1 MKKHFYFLLIGLFFT
16 QCSLWEYSDPSSPI
30 EDELPETFLSLIAS
44 DTIYASIDTVTS
56 STDPGSGETI
66 YDTTWSYAIGS
77 DPDTSM
83 VWDTLSSA
91 FSTITTSKQEIHWWG
106 EDSDGEIAGYKYK
119 WNIDTAWTSTINES
133 GIFYVPIRTDLDVFS
148 FEVYAIDTE
157 GNADNTPAK
166 IVLPIMNSSPVI
178 DFRYRSN
185 PLINDL
191 HGDTS
196 FTFPTRTFI
205 WDLEDQDGLESV
217 TNIYYALDDTCDT
230 CWTSLDAASY
240 TSITLTEL
248 EAGLHTFYLK
258 AQDIAG
264 AESEVVHFPD
274 TLVTTEADYWK
285 VVPAQGNVLLVDDF
299 VQDTP
304 NAAQSWYKSALDSIV
319 GDTGYSVWEVQEEL
333 PFSSTDIKANLN
345 YFDHVIWY
353 SAYTGNETYF
363 DAASSILSYVMGGGN
378 MFLNISEMKDT
389 SFVFFPIDSSF
400 TLNPSGRLFSGKRL
414 ESQQSDDLDLVTS
427 RLIAIRVKGFEPDS
441 TQFET
446 VKSLYK
452 LEDTAGA
459 DGWTG
464 SPTVCAVGQFE
475 VGLNE
480 LSGKMVLMTLPFH
493 NGSHPVMEGEGSATK
508 FLDYLL
514 TEEFVE

>member
-1 MKKHFYFLLIGLFFT
+1 MKKRLYFLLLCLFFAR
-16 QCSLWEYSDPSSPI
+16 CSLWEYNDPSNPI
-30 EDELPETFLSLIAS
+30 EDDPPETFLSLIAS

-56 STDPGSGETI
+56 STDGGETI
-66 YDTTWSYAIGS
+66 YDTTWVYAISS

-83 VWDTLSSA
+83 VWDTLTSA

-119 WNIDTAWTSTINES
+119 WNIDTAWTATTNES

-178 DFRYRSN
+178 AFRYRSN
-185 PLINDL
+185 PLTNDL

-217 TNIYYALDDTCDT
+217 TYVYYALDDTCDT

-248 EAGLHTFYLK
+248 EAGFHTFYLK

-264 AESEVVHFPD
+264 AESDIVHFPD

-319 GDTGYSVWEVQEEL
+319 GDTGYSVWEIQEEL
-333 PFSSTDIKANLN
+333 PFSSADIKANLN

-363 DAASSILSYVMGGGN
+363 DAASSILNYVMGGGN

-400 TLNPSGRLFSGKRL
+400 TINPSGRLFSGKRL
-414 ESQQSDDLDLVTS
+414 ESQQSNDLDLVTS

-452 LEDTAGA
+452 LEDTGGA

-464 SPTVCAVGQFE
+464 SPTVCAMGQFE
-475 VGLNE
+475 AGLNK
-480 LSGKMVLMTLPFH
+480 LSGKMVLMTLPLH
-493 NGSHPVMEGEGSATK
+493 NGNHPVMEGEGSASK

-514 TEEFVE
+514 TEEFIE